1 MAKLGKRGQADAVIS
16 AGNTGACVAAFQMR
30 IRNLPG
36 VIRPG
41 IAVVFPTPGGPVT
54 ICDVGANIACKPIH
68 LYQYGIMASI
78 YSKHLFKIE
87 NPRVGIMSIG
97 EEEAKGNETVKKTR
111 ELIKADKKVNFIGNI
126 EGRDIFQGKCDVIIC
141 EGFVGNV
148 ILKLTEGLV
157 DGLFRAI
164 KHELMEEKIWL
175 AMKFKPVM
183 TRIYQKYDYNEYGG
197 ALLLGINGTG
207 IICHGSSQS
216 KTIKNAILA
225 SKRFY
230 TEKIND
236 KIVEN
241 IYRTVPIPNSIQSS
255 KTQEI
260 EVRILMNNP
269 VNEYHPPYHAIISGH
284 GSFVPEKTLT
294 NEELAKMMDTSDE
307 WITTRTGIKTRHITS
322 DSESTA
328 FLATEAAKKALAQ
341 ANLDPKDLELIIV
354 ATITPEMVFPS
365 TAGFVQLALKAKK
378 AWCCDLAAACSG
390 FIYTLIVRTAIY
402 RKWTL

>member
-1 MAKLGKRGQADAVIS
+1 MRIAIDAMGGDNAPKEIISGALESIEKLSENDEIILVGPEDQIEALLPSPKARKGMISIVHAPDVIEMAESPVESLRRKPKSSIAVLAKLAKRGQADSIIS

-68 LYQYGIMASI
+68 LYQYGIMAGV
-78 YSKHLFKIE
+78 YCKHLFNIE

-111 ELIKADKKVNFIGNI
+111 DLIKADKKINFIGNI
-126 EGRDIFQGKCDVIIC
+126 EGRDIFQGKCDVVIC

-157 DGLFRAI
+157 EGLFKAI
-164 KHELMEEKIWL
+164 KHELKGEKIWL

-183 TRIYQKYDYNEYGG
+183 MRIYQKYDYNEYGG
-197 ALLLGINGTG
+197 ALLLGLNGTG
-207 IICHGSSQS
+207 IICHGSSES
-216 KTIKNAILA
+216 RTIKNAILA

-236 KIVEN
+236 KIVQR
-241 IYRTVPIPNSIQSS
+241 ISDSPYPTSLQSNQ
-255 KTQEI
+255 TQETD
-260 EVRILMNNP
+260 VRI
-269 VNEYHPPYHAIISGH
+269 
-284 GSFVPEKTLT
+284 T
-294 NEELAKMMDTSDE
+294 DE
-307 WITTRTGIKTRHITS
+307 
-322 DSESTA
+322 
-328 FLATEAAKKALAQ
+328 
-341 ANLDPKDLELIIV
+341 
-354 ATITPEMVFPS
+354 
-365 TAGFVQLALKAKK
+365 
-378 AWCCDLAAACSG
+378 
-390 FIYTLIVRTAIY
+390 
-402 RKWTL
+402 